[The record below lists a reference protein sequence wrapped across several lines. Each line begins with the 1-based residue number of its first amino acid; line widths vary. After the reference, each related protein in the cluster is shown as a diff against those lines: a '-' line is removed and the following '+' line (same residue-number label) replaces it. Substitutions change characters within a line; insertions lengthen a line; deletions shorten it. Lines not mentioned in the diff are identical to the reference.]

1 MNDRVRDLSMRKPAP
16 ASHAAPT
23 GTTWSAPPAVGN
35 QATIGGMQSPFPML
49 SHAQLQ
55 AIIAESERPI
65 REWLKANTSRL
76 HIRSLS
82 SIVAEVYREVPK
94 AAGQGR
100 GTIEYLVKEWAAS
113 AGVTLAPE
121 PIPPAPAGPSI
132 ADSSIV
138 SSVKGAIETI
148 VDGVGVERSHGYAK
162 IKVGGPTIG
171 LRGKGFEAAGSVS
184 WSGGFAVETSYE
196 GFHFSGSMEA
206 DKWEM
211 SLTFPGEDYTP
222 DLSRLSDVFGK
233 GEKAMRAILAQ
244 TAGFERIEDIPEIA
258 KAVSPHLEPVKEA
271 VKAAQGA
278 AATKAGVN
286 FGIEASGP
294 GPIPDP
300 AGGPQGVK
308 VLGVLTIR
316 F

>member
-1 MNDRVRDLSMRKPAP
+1 MVGAAGRREPGHHRR
-16 ASHAAPT
+16 HAEPV
-23 GTTWSAPPAVGN
+23 PD
-35 QATIGGMQSPFPML
+35 
-49 SHAQLQ
+49 AQLQ

-148 VDGVGVERSHGYAK
+148 V
-162 IKVGGPTIG
+162 
-171 LRGKGFEAAGSVS
+171 
-184 WSGGFAVETSYE
+184 E

>member
-100 GTIEYLVKEWAAS
+100 GTIEYLVKDWAAS
-113 AGVTLAPE
+113 A
-121 PIPPAPAGPSI
+121 
-132 ADSSIV
+132 
-138 SSVKGAIETI
+138 
-148 VDGVGVERSHGYAK
+148 GYAK
-162 IKVGGPTIG
+162 IKVGGPTVG

-206 DKWEM
+206 DTWEM
-211 SLTFPGEDYTP
+211 SLTFPGEKYTP
-222 DLSRLSDVFGK
+222 DLSRLSEVFGK
-233 GEKAMRAILAQ
+233 GEKAMRAILAE
-244 TAGFERIEDIPEIA
+244 TAGFERLEDIPEIA
-258 KAVSPHLEPVKEA
+258 KAVSPHLEPVKKA

-300 AGGPQGVK
+300 AGGPKGVK
-308 VLGVLTIR
+308 VLGVLTVR